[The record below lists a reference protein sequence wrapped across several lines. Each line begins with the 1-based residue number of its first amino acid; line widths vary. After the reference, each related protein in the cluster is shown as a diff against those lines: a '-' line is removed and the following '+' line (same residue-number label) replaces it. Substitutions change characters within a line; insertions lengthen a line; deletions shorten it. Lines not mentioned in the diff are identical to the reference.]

1 MFLFFRCSIP
11 NEVTQDAYA
20 LGGESL
26 LLSQPQP
33 QHVINESDIIVE
45 KMHIHYGLKD
55 KVW

>member
-1 MFLFFRCSIP
+1 MP

-26 LLSQPQP
+26 SQSQSQPQP

>member
-20 LGGESL
+20 LGGESQ
-26 LLSQPQP
+26 SQPQP

>member
-1 MFLFFRCSIP
+1 MFLLFRCSMP

-26 LLSQPQP
+26 SQPQPQP